1 MNVPLRAWFSQ
12 IWRSRLTFGL
22 AAAIIF
28 AVASPTIAG
37 AAGTSGASYRHY
49 CKQVADGFFPDA
61 VQNGVDRINRN
72 CRRNAANRPFPV
84 YSGKKDR
91 HDQYFHL

>member
-1 MNVPLRAWFSQ
+1 MRRAPSWFSQ

-28 AVASPTIAG
+28 AVPSPRLQAQPEPV
-37 AAGTSGASYRHY
+37 GASYRHY
-49 CKQVADGFFPDA
+49 CEQVADGIFPGV
-61 VQNGVDRINRN
+61 VQNSVDRINRN
-72 CRRNAANRPFPV
+72 SRRNAANRSFPV
-84 YSGKKDR
+84 HPGKKDR